1 MVWMS
6 ITKVR
11 YSHMIGLLEVLE
23 GFGGRV
29 DVAKIADDTRLELDD
44 LLPVIEVTEL
54 LGFVMVDS
62 GDLVLKDEGLKFLSD
77 GARGRKKRLGERL
90 LMLEPFKRVLEFVS
104 KREEK
109 YVTKEELLNFL
120 METMPGADS
129 EVMLRS
135 IIDWG
140 RHGLL
145 LRYSSKE
152 DKIKLT

>member
-1 MVWMS
+1 ML
-6 ITKVR
+6 ITKIR

-29 DVAKIADDTRLELDD
+29 DVAKIADDMSLELDD
-44 LLPVIEVTEL
+44 LLPVIEVAEL

-62 GDLVLKDEGLKFLSD
+62 GDLVLKDEGSKFLSD

-90 LMLEPFKRVLEFVS
+90 LMLETFKKLVEFID

-109 YVTKEELLNFL
+109 YVTKEELLDFL
-120 METMPGADS
+120 MKMMPEADS
-129 EVMLRS
+129 EATLRS

-145 LRYSSKE
+145 LKYNSKE
-152 DKIKLT
+152 DKIRLT